1 MKKMIGLCM
10 LAVVVMS
17 SGCASIV
24 SKSNWPVNLNSS
36 PTGANVTIKDKKG
49 VEISRVVTP
58 STVYL
63 KSGAGYFKPA
73 YYTFLFEKEGFTSA
87 TVNAKAGFNGWYV
100 GNLVFGGLLGILIVD
115 PLTGA
120 MWKMP
125 EQLSASMNTDAN
137 YVKPSVTVGAPAAKA
152 DDTSDKLLKLMELKK
167 AGVITEEEF
176 EVRRK
181 ALVEKL

>member
-1 MKKMIGLCM
+1 M
-10 LAVVVMS
+10 LAAVVMS

-24 SKSNWPVNLNSS
+24 SKSNWPVNLNSTPS
-36 PTGANVTIKDKKG
+36 GASVTIKDKKG
-49 VEISRVVTP
+49 IEVAKVVTP

-73 YYTFLFEKEGFTSA
+73 YYTFLFEKEGYTSS
-87 TVNAKAGFNGWYV
+87 TVDAKATFNGWYV
-100 GNLVFGGLLGILIVD
+100 GNLVFGGLIGILIVD

-120 MWKMP
+120 MWTMQERVTTNLLDDPKF
-125 EQLSASMNTDAN
+125 
-137 YVKPSVTVGAPAAKA
+137 VKPSLAAAPAKV
-152 DDTSDKLLKLMELKK
+152 DDTADKLMKLGELKK
-167 AGVITEEEF
+167 SGVITEEEY